1 MRGEHCIA
9 GASVLS
15 AIAIILLIFA
25 NLGQISTGALVSG
38 IYFAQVNTAPYGAA
52 LVAKTKSSAD
62 GLYDTKNEALG
73 KGLGLRQNY
82 RFGIYSEFGDTE
94 RATAATLV
102 KQSSSCLCR
111 ICILLT
117 NVVLRSCSYFPPL
130 TILQHPCTD
139 ISHLPLVFAPAL
151 APPSLLFSIL

>member
-15 AIAIILLIFA
+15 AVAVIFLVFA
-25 NLGQISTGALVSG
+25 NIGQISTGALVSG
-38 IYFAQVNTAPYGAA
+38 IYYAKIDTAPYGAA

-82 RFGIYSEFGDTE
+82 RF
-94 RATAATLV
+94 R
-102 KQSSSCLCR
+102 
-111 ICILLT
+111 
-117 NVVLRSCSYFPPL
+117 
-130 TILQHPCTD
+130 D
-139 ISHLPLVFAPAL
+139 IQ
-151 APPSLLFSIL
+151 